1 MHETADLVVFGF
13 SLQSVY
19 GGLQACLLRL
29 SPGEGSV
36 QGSLQ
41 AGLLSLSLASGLS
54 CTHFCLHALLARPVK
69 MMQAEG

>member
-1 MHETADLVVFGF
+1 MHDTTDLVIFGF
-13 SLQSVY
+13 SLQAVY
-19 GGLQACLLRL
+19 GGLQAGLLCL

-54 CTHFCLHALLARPVK
+54 CTHFCLHALLARPVTS
-69 MMQAEG
+69 M